1 MNPEETARLA
11 AEAAHVAAF
20 KAGNASVGEKRD
32 AADAIDARDETIEE
46 EIADDDEEV
55 EKKSRLSHSSHSS
68 QRQRDKRGRKNSIG
82 DYINHQFLSLVK
94 DKIPKARSLICKLES
109 EAIAEELEE
118 YEYQQSDMRATLN
131 ENMHCFKVP
140 TRNRSDSEGMI

>member
-46 EIADDDEEV
+46 EKTAAEVKKESSSEPGSEIGKAASKSFAAAKKADELLAEI
-55 EKKSRLSHSSHSS
+55 RGQPQLS
-68 QRQRDKRGRKNSIG
+68 
-82 DYINHQFLSLVK
+82 SL
-94 DKIPKARSLICKLES
+94 LL
-109 EAIAEELEE
+109 L
-118 YEYQQSDMRATLN
+118 LLLLLL
-131 ENMHCFKVP
+131 
-140 TRNRSDSEGMI
+140 